1 MCVPH
6 KTFSRRHFP
15 SIPLAVLHR
24 RQIPFQTGRR
34 VAFQVSD
41 AVVSVTFIISVF
53 PRGHD
58 IKSPQIAD
66 PRPPSPFST
75 ITPRGLA
82 EGSQGEKKG
91 DARQCPFSQVCPVGQ
106 GEDGTPRLGSMPAA
120 QRNDHTAATAD
131 MTDKWDFMLHSIWGS
146 IFFYFWRN
154 FVSFIVSRAK
164 W

>member
-15 SIPLAVLHR
+15 SIPLALLHR

-41 AVVSVTFIISVF
+41 AVVSVTFTISVF

-91 DARQCPFSQVCPVGQ
+91 DANAPFLRCAPLGREKMELQDWAQCPPPSAMT
-106 GEDGTPRLGSMPAA
+106 TPQP
-120 QRNDHTAATAD
+120 QQT
-131 MTDKWDFMLHSIWGS
+131 
-146 IFFYFWRN
+146 
-154 FVSFIVSRAK
+154 
-164 W
+164 

>member
-1 MCVPH
+1 M
-6 KTFSRRHFP
+6 
-15 SIPLAVLHR
+15 
-24 RQIPFQTGRR
+24 
-34 VAFQVSD
+34 AFQVSD

-91 DARQCPFSQVCPVGQ
+91 DANAPFLRCAPLGREKMELQDWAQCPPPSAMT
-106 GEDGTPRLGSMPAA
+106 TPQP
-120 QRNDHTAATAD
+120 QQT
-131 MTDKWDFMLHSIWGS
+131 
-146 IFFYFWRN
+146 
-154 FVSFIVSRAK
+154 
-164 W
+164 

>member
-41 AVVSVTFIISVF
+41 AMVSVTFIISVF

-75 ITPRGLA
+75 IIPRGLA
-82 EGSQGEKKG
+82 EGYQGGKKG
-91 DARQCPFSQVCPVGQ
+91 DANAPFLRCAPLGREKMELQDWAQCPPPSAMT
-106 GEDGTPRLGSMPAA
+106 TPQP
-120 QRNDHTAATAD
+120 QQT
-131 MTDKWDFMLHSIWGS
+131 
-146 IFFYFWRN
+146 
-154 FVSFIVSRAK
+154 
-164 W
+164 

>member
-41 AVVSVTFIISVF
+41 AVVSVTFTISVF

-82 EGSQGEKKG
+82 EGAPLGREKMELQ
-91 DARQCPFSQVCPVGQ
+91 DWAQCPPPSAMT
-106 GEDGTPRLGSMPAA
+106 TPQP
-120 QRNDHTAATAD
+120 QQT
-131 MTDKWDFMLHSIWGS
+131 
-146 IFFYFWRN
+146 
-154 FVSFIVSRAK
+154 
-164 W
+164 